1 MLASLLKVAT
11 STDAS
16 DIHLKANA
24 KPYLRIKGEL
34 KPCSDAELSAEMVRE
49 IILASMTE
57 DQKEHV
63 LKFKEVDYAYNPK
76 DGTEFRYRVNA
87 YTAQGELGAV
97 FRVIKNKVMQT
108 SDLNLPPVIDKI
120 ATAKQGLILVAGA
133 TGQGKSTTLGAMID
147 KINRSYNKRII
158 TIENPV
164 EIIHKDVKSVISQ
177 REVGDDTESF
187 AVALRSVLRQNPDVI
202 LVGEIRDMETAE
214 IALQA
219 AQTGHLVL
227 STIHAGSAE
236 ETIKRFAGL
245 YPADERPN
253 VKRTLATTIQ
263 GIIAQRLVVDVEN
276 NKFPVMEVMV
286 NTHRITQALLAD
298 AEGETAENITRIIAD
313 SELQGMNTLDQYL
326 IKMFIKGRISLD
338 TAFREANEPLVMK
351 QELHRKGYQIR

>member
-1 MLASLLKVAT
+1 
-11 STDAS
+11 
-16 DIHLKANA
+16 
-24 KPYLRIKGEL
+24 
-34 KPCSDAELSAEMVRE
+34 
-49 IILASMTE
+49 
-57 DQKEHV
+57 
-63 LKFKEVDYAYNPK
+63 
-76 DGTEFRYRVNA
+76 
-87 YTAQGELGAV
+87 
-97 FRVIKNKVMQT
+97 
-108 SDLNLPPVIDKI
+108 
-120 ATAKQGLILVAGA
+120 
-133 TGQGKSTTLGAMID
+133 
-147 KINRSYNKRII
+147 
-158 TIENPV
+158 
-164 EIIHKDVKSVISQ
+164 
-177 REVGDDTESF
+177 
-187 AVALRSVLRQNPDVI
+187 
-202 LVGEIRDMETAE
+202 METAE